1 MKKDP
6 EENGY
11 LAFATNKSREMC
23 NVVIQTTINISP
35 QLMHNTLK
43 GRELFSVPGISVYS
57 YIDKS
62 LPWYFE
68 GTFIELSD
76 TFYQRRHILSLGES
90 PGKSILRWYP
100 PPEWTVVEI
109 VERLNSMTLPGTVNV
124 HAPGMATIAKGVESL
139 PLTRPLILGYV

>member
-6 EENGY
+6 EKNGY
-11 LAFATNKSREMC
+11 LAFAIGKNREMC
-23 NVVIQTTINISP
+23 NVVIQTSLHISP
-35 QLMHNTLK
+35 EVLRITLRGK
-43 GRELFSVPGISVYS
+43 NIFSVPGISVYS

-100 PPEWTVVEI
+100 PPEWTVVAMA
-109 VERLNSMTLPGTVNV
+109 ERLNNMMLPDMLNA
-124 HAPGMATIAKGVESL
+124 HAPGMAKIAERVESL
-139 PLTRPLILGYV
+139 TMTRPIILGYV